1 MTTMWCPE
9 CGAEYREGV
18 TTCSDDGATLVDT
31 PPETTDPA
39 EREASEVVIYELGEW
54 TEEQRGALE
63 MRLQAEGI
71 EHQWEA
77 PTGAD
82 VQPGYDPGQDS
93 GIDTDL
99 VVGEHDEE
107 AVDRIL
113 DDIEFPDALEAS
125 DGATDGADGPDDEAN
140 YAVMSNLYVAADR
153 LKDDPADLA
162 VAGDFFDAADGAR
175 SVPLPFGVDPDVWR
189 KVQELS
195 ASIAQALEQ
204 EADDDTV
211 RAQAQELRDLL
222 FEFV

>member
-31 PPETTDPA
+31 PPEPDQGT
-39 EREASEVVIYELGEW
+39 EVIVYELGDW

-63 MRLQAEGI
+63 LRLNAEGI

-82 VQPGYDPGQDS
+82 VRPGYDPGQDT

-99 VVGEHDEE
+99 VIGEQDEE
-107 AVDRIL
+107 TVDRLL
-113 DDIEFPDALEAS
+113 DELEFPDALEAAEVA
-125 DGATDGADGPDDEAN
+125 DTDGDGVDDDEAN
-140 YAVMSNLYVAADR
+140 YAVMSNLYVAVDR
-153 LKDDPADLA
+153 LKDNPADLA
-162 VAGDFFDAADGAR
+162 VAGDFFDAADAAR
-175 SVPLPFGVDPDVWR
+175 SMGPPFGVDADVWR
-189 KVQELS
+189 KIQELS
-195 ASIAQALEQ
+195 AQVAQGLEQ
-204 EADDDTV
+204 EADDETV
-211 RAQAQELRDLL
+211 QAVAQELRDLL

>member
-31 PPETTDPA
+31 PPETAA
-39 EREASEVVIYELGEW
+39 ERDASEVVIYELGEW
-54 TEEQRGALE
+54 SEEQRGALE

-82 VQPGYDPGQDS
+82 VQTGYDPGQDS

-99 VVGEHDEE
+99 VIGEHDEE
-107 AVDRIL
+107 AGDRIL

-125 DGATDGADGPDDEAN
+125 EGATEGADGTDDEAN

-175 SVPLPFGVDPDVWR
+175 SIPLPFGIDPDVWR

-195 ASIAQALEQ
+195 TSIAQALEQ
-204 EADDDTV
+204 EAEDETV